1 VGQVKAASD
10 ELVFVSSSPKL
21 ENITEGL
28 PHIKRHGR
36 GEFIG
41 SDYKY
46 YGSFIDDK
54 MEGFGVMV
62 YNNSTT
68 DKQYYGSFKD
78 NQKSGYGVMM
88 FRDGGYFSGL
98 FANDVRCGQGT
109 LQLSNGDI
117 IEGTWDGDEIKNGV
131 FKKGNV
137 QDTARCT
144 RLLIYEQGM
153 WYHVYY

>member
-10 ELVFVSSSPKL
+10 ELVFISTSPKF
-21 ENITEGL
+21 ENVTEGL
-28 PHIKRHGR
+28 AHIKRHGR
-36 GEFIG
+36 GEFMG

-46 YGSFIDDK
+46 YGGFIDDK
-54 MEGFGVMV
+54 MDGFGVMV

-88 FRDGGYFSGL
+88 YTDGGSFSGL
-98 FANDVRCGQGT
+98 FANDVRCGTGT
-109 LQLSNGDI
+109 LHLSNGDV
-117 IEGTWDGDEIKNGV
+117 IEGTWDGDEIKYGL

-144 RLLIYEQGM
+144 RLLIYEQGK
-153 WYHVYY
+153 